1 MKESRILSHEE
12 ARTFYDAF
20 GSKQDLQRFYE
31 DKAIDAL
38 LDHAFFERAN
48 AVAEF
53 GCGTGRL
60 AERLLRETLPAR
72 ATYDG
77 FDVSPTM
84 VGLAEARLRPWA
96 GWAHVHLTT
105 GTPALPL
112 ADAAC
117 DRFLSTYVLDLLGED
132 EIRAVFLEAARILA
146 PKGMLCLA
154 SLTFG
159 ESLPS
164 RILSRLWTAVHSRRP
179 RLVGGCRPLR
189 LEQLIPPGS
198 LVAHREVVCTFGL
211 CMEVIV
217 AGRAACSP
225 GTPFATSSTERE
237 VHVKGSRK
245 EREDCRA

>member
-1 MKESRILSHEE
+1 MKEPRILSHEE

-31 DKAIDAL
+31 DEAIDAL
-38 LDHAFFERAN
+38 LDHAFLERAN
-48 AVAEF
+48 AVVEF

-60 AERLLRETLPAR
+60 AERLLREKLSAR

-84 VGLAEARLRPWA
+84 VGLAESRLKPWA
-96 GWAHVHLTT
+96 SRAHVHLTSGAPT
-105 GTPALPL
+105 IPL
-112 ADAAC
+112 ADSAC

-132 EIRAVFLEAARILA
+132 EIRAALLEAERVLA
-146 PKGMLCLA
+146 PEGLLCLA

-164 RILSRLWTAVHSRRP
+164 RLLSRLWTAVHSRSP

-189 LEQLIPPGS
+189 LAQFIPRGW

-211 CMEVIV
+211 CTEVLTGTRF
-217 AGRAACSP
+217 AG
-225 GTPFATSSTERE
+225 SSTRRE
-237 VHVKGSRK
+237 VQGKVPTKKEGSH
-245 EREDCRA
+245 A

>member
-48 AVAEF
+48 AVVEF

-96 GWAHVHLTT
+96 GRTRVHLTT
-105 GTPALPL
+105 GTPDLPL

-132 EIRAVFLEAARILA
+132 EIRAVLLEAARILA
-146 PKGMLCLA
+146 PGGLLCLA

-164 RILSRLWTAVHSRRP
+164 RLLSRLWTAVHSRSP

-189 LEQLIPPGS
+189 LEKFLPPGW
-198 LVAHREVVCTFGL
+198 LVVHREVVCSFGL
-211 CMEVIV
+211 CTEVLTGTRFASSS
-217 AGRAACSP
+217 AGR
-225 GTPFATSSTERE
+225 E
-237 VHVKGSRK
+237 VQGEGPTRK
-245 EREDCRA
+245 EGAHA

>member
-1 MKESRILSHEE
+1 MGRDHTEKRGVFSQEE
-12 ARTFYDAF
+12 ARAFYDAF

-31 DKAIDAL
+31 DRPIDAL
-38 LDHAFFERAN
+38 LDHAFFESAS
-48 AVAEF
+48 AVVEL

-60 AERLLRETLPAR
+60 AERLLRERLSAH

-77 FDVSPTM
+77 IDVSPTM

-96 GWAHVHLTT
+96 GRARVHLTS
-105 GTPALPL
+105 GPPALPL

-132 EIRAVFLEAARILA
+132 EIRAALLEAARVLA
-146 PKGMLCLA
+146 PGGMLCLA

-164 RILSRLWTAVHSRRP
+164 RLLSRLWTAVHSRSP

-189 LEQLIPPGS
+189 LVPFIPPGW
-198 LVAHREVVCTFGL
+198 LVAHREVVCSFGL
-211 CMEVIV
+211 CTEVLTGTRFASSS
-217 AGRAACSP
+217 AGRGVQGEGP
-225 GTPFATSSTERE
+225 TKKE
-237 VHVKGSRK
+237 GSH
-245 EREDCRA
+245 A